1 MRLSIRAK
9 LLGGAL
15 LLVAFSAL
23 IAAVA
28 IVRLGD
34 VRDKGDALYK
44 HGYEPVVASS
54 TIQTSAKDMALQGT
68 TYSLLVAT
76 VGPVAAGKTPQ
87 GKTILPSIRK
97 DQKAI
102 KQALPTLEQAPE
114 SMQDTAKQ
122 ISTAANDYSTALAAI
137 LKAPPGAP
145 ISKKLDTQINDA
157 ITRLNTSS
165 ATFTKQGDEYANGA
179 AGDIEDV

>member
-44 HGYEPVVASS
+44 SGYEPVVASS
-54 TIQTSAKDMALQGT
+54 TIQTAAKDMALQGA
-68 TYSLLVAT
+68 TYNLLAAT
-76 VGPVAAGKTPQ
+76 IGPAAATKTPQ
-87 GKTILPSIRK
+87 GKAIVPAITA
-97 DQKAI
+97 DQKQI
-102 KQALPTLEQAPE
+102 KAALPDLDQAPA
-114 SMQDTAKQ
+114 SMQGTAKQ
-122 ISTAANDYSTALAAI
+122 ITQYLRDAMGGSLSARIGYLFARSAFRALR
-137 LKAPPGAP
+137 
-145 ISKKLDTQINDA
+145 KKLDP
-157 ITRLNTSS
+157 RV
-165 ATFTKQGDEYANGA
+165 GA
-179 AGDIEDV
+179 VR